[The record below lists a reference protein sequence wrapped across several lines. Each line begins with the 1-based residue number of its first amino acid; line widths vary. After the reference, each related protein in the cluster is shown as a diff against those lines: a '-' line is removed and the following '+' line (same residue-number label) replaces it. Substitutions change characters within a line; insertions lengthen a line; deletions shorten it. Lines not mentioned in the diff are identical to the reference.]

1 MTTEQT
7 DSGKADSPSQ
17 NWQVI
22 LARSILV
29 GDANML
35 PLPGIADKLGAA
47 LTRGLIYHVAQLRYV
62 DIEEAAVDTLVSPA
76 EKQGRLSILSTLGGL
91 LSLLRRGRMRRL
103 FAGLAVLNGIEE
115 ASRSFHIAML
125 LDHYCSQH
133 HSGVAIRVEEA
144 RKLKQA
150 MDEATRS
157 AQRAL
162 GGKVLDEVITQGQH
176 FFQKV
181 PAWIWAQIRR
191 TDAMPP
197 LPALQALAH
206 EAKNAVSV
214 LSPPRYFTNVVQNFD
229 QQWSK
234 TAGGS

>member
-7 DSGKADSPSQ
+7 VSEPADGASQ

-22 LARSILV
+22 LARSVLI
-29 GDANML
+29 GAANML
-35 PLPGIADKLGAA
+35 PLPGISDKLGAA

-62 DIEEAAVDTLVSPA
+62 DIEEGAVETLMSPA
-76 EKQGRLSILSTLGGL
+76 EKQGRLSILSTVGSL

-103 FAGLAVLNGIEE
+103 FAGLAVLNGLEE
-115 ASRSFHIAML
+115 ASRAFHVAML
-125 LDHYCSQH
+125 LDHYCAQH
-133 HSGVAIRVEEA
+133 HSGVAIRIEEA
-144 RKLKQA
+144 RKLRQA

-162 GGKVLDEVITQGQH
+162 GGKVLDEMITQTQH

-181 PAWIWAQIRR
+181 PSWIWAQLKRK
-191 TDAMPP
+191 DAMPP
-197 LPALQALAH
+197 LPALAALAH
-206 EAKNAVSV
+206 EAKNAIGV
-214 LSPPRYFTNVVQNFD
+214 LSPPRYFGHVVQNFD

-234 TAGGS
+234 TPG